1 MTASI
6 APRGAIEMTLNFV
19 MAVPNVSGAFS
30 VKVRASEPYS
40 RSGNRSNVRGEEPE
54 VALRRYKESEI
65 VLLLLS
71 PLVTGT
77 EILPHSIG
85 PHGSHTISF
94 VVTSSASA
102 GEVGILV
109 MPKMRAA
116 PTQMARSGRANV
128 TSQF

>member
-1 MTASI
+1 
-6 APRGAIEMTLNFV
+6 MTLNFV
-19 MAVPNVSGAFS
+19 MPVPNVSSAFS
-30 VKVRASEPYS
+30 VNVRVSGPYS
-40 RSGNRSNVRGEEPE
+40 RSGNKSNVRGDEPE

-65 VLLLLS
+65 VLLVLRS
-71 PLVTGT
+71 LVTGI

-94 VVTSSASA
+94 VVTSSARA

-109 MPKMRAA
+109 IPKMRAA